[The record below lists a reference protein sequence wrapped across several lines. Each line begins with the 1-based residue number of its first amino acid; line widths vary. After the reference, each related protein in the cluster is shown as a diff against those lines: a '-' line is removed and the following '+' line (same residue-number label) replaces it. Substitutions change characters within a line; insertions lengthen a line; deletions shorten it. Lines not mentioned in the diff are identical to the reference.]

1 MWQELIR
8 WVFVG
13 STAVQLFYWLY
24 FFRKLAAYRET
35 SPATSSYN
43 PPANPSSGA
52 FSHEQKSAK
61 PGVSIVICER
71 DDGQKLLANLDRFL
85 NQTGRSFE
93 LLVISHN
100 SVFPFD
106 QLVALSHRQKRQLR
120 TIRHDDG
127 RIGKK
132 FPLTRGVEE
141 ASFEYLLLTDADCQ
155 PASLN
160 WMDKMA
166 TKLDDGAQIV
176 LGFAPYLEAPGL
188 LNKFI
193 RFETCYTAIQYMSFA
208 LAGLPYMGVGR
219 NLAYTKTLFQKT
231 GGFDKHAHIASGDD
245 DLFVNEAARS
255 HLVSILLDPDTFV
268 YSPAK
273 TTWKAWYRQKSRHLT
288 TGRLYK
294 LHHRLLLGLLA
305 MSHTLHYVGGLFVA
319 IGDNPLLTLT
329 GYVVRMSVV
338 VALGSVLLS
347 RLQHQKLW
355 PWVPALDALMGL
367 YYLAFAPHVLR
378 NTNTQR
384 WN

>member
-1 MWQELIR
+1 MNIR
-8 WVFVG
+8 L
-13 STAVQLFYWLY
+13 T
-24 FFRKLAAYRET
+24 K
-35 SPATSSYN
+35 PA
-43 PPANPSSGA
+43 
-52 FSHEQKSAK
+52 
-61 PGVSIVICER
+61 VSIVICEH
-71 DDGQKLLANLDRFL
+71 DDGHKLLSSLDRFL

-93 LLVISHN
+93 LVVISHN
-100 SVFPFD
+100 SSFPFEH
-106 QLVALSHRQKRQLR
+106 LLAPSHRQTRHLR
-120 TIRHDDG
+120 TFRHDDG

-141 ASFEYLLLTDADCQ
+141 ARFDYLLLTDADCQ
-155 PASLN
+155 PASLH

-176 LGFAPYLEAPGL
+176 LGFAPYLEAPGF

-193 RFETCYTAIQYMSFA
+193 RFETCYTAIQYLSFA

-219 NLAYTKTLFQKT
+219 NLAYTKTLFRKT
-231 GGFDKHAHIASGDD
+231 GGFASHTHIASGDD
-245 DLFVNEAARS
+245 DLFVNAAARP
-255 HLVSILLDPDTFV
+255 HLVSIQLDPDTFV

-273 TTWKAWYRQKSRHLT
+273 KSWKAWYRQKSRHLT

-305 MSHTLHYVGGLFVA
+305 MSHTLHYVGGVLMA
-319 IGDNPLLTLT
+319 TIGDNPFLTLT

-347 RLQHQKLW
+347 RLQHRNLR

-367 YYLAFAPHVLR
+367 YYLAFAPRVLW